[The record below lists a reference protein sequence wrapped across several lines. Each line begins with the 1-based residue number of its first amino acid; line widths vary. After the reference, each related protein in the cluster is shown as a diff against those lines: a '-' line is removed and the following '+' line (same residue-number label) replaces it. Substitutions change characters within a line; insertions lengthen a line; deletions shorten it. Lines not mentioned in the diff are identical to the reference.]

1 MLRQTI
7 LAAAAA
13 ATVAGFSFAAAAA
26 DGPAVTWNHAVW
38 GKPRAFTAG
47 IEFMA
52 KELPKRTNGKFQ
64 FNISYGGL
72 SKARET
78 LDGLKLGAFESAHFC
93 NFYHAAKNPTF
104 MIFSLPFL
112 PIGDWDVRIKASDAY
127 YQHPAVKKDMARW
140 DAVPYMS
147 TILPQYEILGRGKE
161 PRNVDDFKGMR
172 IRAGGGVGQ
181 AMELLGATRV
191 TVPATETYTL
201 IERGTVDA
209 VSFPYTY
216 AHAAY
221 RIHEVTK
228 WYTSNL
234 QPGTAECPI
243 VFNKTAYDAL
253 PADYKKVL
261 EDIKAE
267 AYQVQKAKYVSAD
280 EKNIP
285 LFKSK
290 LTEIVYTDAQR
301 AEIQAKVGQPI
312 WDKWVADNKGTIPAQ
327 ELLDFI
333 LAEAKK
339 AAGN

>member
-1 MLRQTI
+1 
-7 LAAAAA
+7 
-13 ATVAGFSFAAAAA
+13 
-26 DGPAVTWNHAVW
+26 
-38 GKPRAFTAG
+38 
-47 IEFMA
+47 
-52 KELPKRTNGKFQ
+52 
-64 FNISYGGL
+64 
-72 SKARET
+72 
-78 LDGLKLGAFESAHFC
+78 
-93 NFYHAAKNPTF
+93 
-104 MIFSLPFL
+104 
-112 PIGDWDVRIKASDAY
+112 
-127 YQHPAVKKDMARW
+127 
-140 DAVPYMS
+140 MS

-172 IRAGGGVGQ
+172 IRAVGGVGQ

-243 VFNKTAYDAL
+243 VFNKSAYDAL

-312 WDKWVADNKGTIPAQ
+312 WDKWVADNKGKIPAQ

-339 AAGN
+339 AAGK